1 MLKIKEVLIISPGN
15 LLFLE
20 GLQGFPCRFDSV
32 FSCVKVMMLRLER
45 HLTETAIT
53 LKRYFQNK
61 HITKQDLRP
70 KHFRWLLPFN

>member
-32 FSCVKVMMLRLER
+32 FSCVKVMRLCCGWKVGFAS
-45 HLTETAIT
+45 ET
-53 LKRYFQNK
+53 LN
-61 HITKQDLRP
+61 
-70 KHFRWLLPFN
+70 

>member
-32 FSCVKVMMLRLER
+32 FSCVKVMLRLESR
-45 HLTETAIT
+45 V
-53 LKRYFQNK
+53 RV
-61 HITKQDLRP
+61 
-70 KHFRWLLPFN
+70 